1 MPHTLYLMRHGIAED
16 AGPGLSDAQRALT
29 AEGVVKTR
37 RVALGLAGLGVRPD
51 VILASPLRRAA
62 ETAAIVAEILGPAQV
77 TNYPAL
83 AAGATPDAILDG
95 LRPWRRSQ
103 QVLLVGHQPDLGAL
117 ASYLLTGSAER
128 THLPFKKA
136 AVAAIAIGDL
146 PPTSVGTLEWF
157 LPPTALRAIADG
169 QKSR

>member
-29 AEGVVKTR
+29 AEGVAKTR

-62 ETAAIVAEILGPAQV
+62 ETAAIVAEILGPSQV
-77 TNYPAL
+77 TDYPAL
-83 AAGATPDAILDG
+83 AAGATPDAILDD

-128 THLPFKKA
+128 AHLPFKKA
-136 AVAAIAIGDL
+136 AVAAITVGDL
-146 PPTSVGTLEWF
+146 PPTAVGTLEWF